1 MDRYIVVM
9 NGIALAMPWQVNP
22 NDLESVMKFVNTL
35 KRDYAESD
43 CSLCVYKISRELIY
57 YTKNRV

>member
-1 MDRYIVVM
+1 MDKYIVVM

-35 KRDYAESD
+35 KRDYAGSD
-43 CSLCVYKISRELIY
+43 CSLCVYEISRELIY
-57 YTKNRV
+57 YTKERT

>member
-9 NGIALAMPWQVNP
+9 NGISLALPWQVNP

-35 KRDYAESD
+35 KRDYPKA
-43 CSLCVYKISRELIY
+43 SLCVYEISRQLVY
-57 YTKNRV
+57 YTKERV